1 MANNKL
7 IGEFTTL
14 SKEMLARAASD
25 RDAEVKRMLGAG
37 ASPLMVD
44 ALMDVARKEMWAVL
58 FSHLVEVAISSE
70 RDDLREEDDMAL
82 HREYADGIK
91 QGILTCISNIFS
103 YAEGGSAGSA

>member
-1 MANNKL
+1 MTNNKL
-7 IGEFTTL
+7 ISEFTTL
-14 SKEMLARAASD
+14 SKNMLAQAASD
-25 RDAEVKRMLGAG
+25 RDAEVKRMLAAG

-70 RDDLREEDDMAL
+70 HNDTGDGDDFAL
-82 HREYADGIK
+82 HQQYAEGIK